1 MMSNPKP
8 DRPSICDYEGSNYRT
23 EFWENQGRDYEDKVE
38 RVALRRL
45 MPRRGKRVLE
55 IGAGFGRL
63 SSEYL
68 AAYDQVVLLDYSF
81 SQLEFARQQLGN
93 SDKFVYVA
101 ADAYAL
107 PFKPAL
113 FDGVS
118 MVRTIHHMQNVH
130 LALQQVARVMTDSG
144 VFLLEHANKQNFK
157 AIARYA
163 LKRQS
168 WSPYGRE
175 PYEFVE
181 LNYVF
186 HPQYVV
192 EALQQH
198 GFDVEKRLP
207 LSWFRAGFFKKIFPI
222 GALVGIDSAL
232 QHTGLLLTPSIF
244 IRSHKTSTGGPTAS
258 SIDLD
263 ADTDSLFVCPESG
276 GALTREGDVLYSPKS
291 GLRWAIR
298 DGIYDF
304 KVPLNE
310 Q

>member
-1 MMSNPKP
+1 MRNMRP

-38 RVALRRL
+38 RIALRRL

-55 IGAGFGRL
+55 LGAGFGRL

-68 AAYDQVVLLDYSF
+68 AAYDQVVLLDYSI
-81 SQLEFARQQLGN
+81 SQLEYARAQLGT
-93 SDKFVYVA
+93 SEKFVYVA

-107 PFKPAL
+107 PFKAAQ

-118 MVRTIHHMQNVH
+118 MVRTIHHMQNVQ
-130 LALQQVARVMTDSG
+130 LALRQIARVMTDNG
-144 VFLLEHANKQNFK
+144 VFLLEHANKQNLK
-157 AIARYA
+157 AMLRYA

-168 WSPYGRE
+168 WSPYTRE

-186 HPQYVV
+186 HPQFML
-192 EALQQH
+192 EALAQH
-198 GFDVEKRLP
+198 GFEVEKRIP
-207 LSWFRAGFFKKIFPI
+207 LSWFRAGLFKKIVPHSM
-222 GALVGIDSAL
+222 LVGLDGL
-232 QHTGLLLTPSIF
+232 FQRTGLMVTPSIF
-244 IRSHKTSTGGPTAS
+244 VRSHKLPTGGPTVS
-258 SIDLD
+258 SINLD
-263 ADTDSLFVCPESG
+263 DDPESMFVCPESG
-276 GALTREGDVLYSPKS
+276 GALTREGDTLYSAKS

-310 Q
+310 D

>member
-1 MMSNPKP
+1 MNNPKS

-23 EFWENQGRDYEDKVE
+23 EFWEHQGRDYEDKAE

-81 SQLEFARQQLGN
+81 SQLEYAREQLGA
-93 SDKFVYVA
+93 SEKFIYVA

-107 PFKPAL
+107 PFKAAQ

-118 MVRTIHHMQNVH
+118 MVRTIHHMQNVQ
-130 LALQQVARVMTDSG
+130 LAVRQAARVLTDDG
-144 VFLLEHANKQNFK
+144 VFLLEHANKQNLK
-157 AIARYA
+157 AIVRYA

-168 WSPYGRE
+168 WSPYERG

-186 HPQYVV
+186 HPQFMV
-192 EALQQH
+192 EALTEH
-198 GFDVEKRLP
+198 GFVVEQRIP
-207 LSWFRAGFFKKIFPI
+207 LSWFRAELLKRVVPI
-222 GALVGIDSAL
+222 GALVGLDSVL
-232 QHTGLLLTPSIF
+232 QRTGFLVTPSIF
-244 IRSHKTSTGGPTAS
+244 VRSHKLASGGPTAS
-258 SIDLD
+258 SINVH
-263 ADTDSLFVCPESG
+263 AHPDSLFVCPESG
-276 GALTREGDVLYSPKS
+276 GTLTREGDVLYSAKS
-291 GLRWAIR
+291 GLRWAVR

-310 Q
+310 R

>member
-1 MMSNPKP
+1 MNNPKP

-23 EFWENQGRDYEDKVE
+23 EFWENQGRDYEDKAE

-81 SQLEFARQQLGN
+81 SQLEYAREQLGS

-107 PFKPAL
+107 PFKAAQ

-118 MVRTIHHMQNVH
+118 MVRTIHHMQNVQ
-130 LALQQVARVMTDSG
+130 LAVRQVARVLTDEG
-144 VFLLEHANKQNFK
+144 VFLLEHANKQNLK
-157 AIARYA
+157 AILRYA
-163 LKRQS
+163 LKRQT

-186 HPQYVV
+186 HPQFMMD
-192 EALQQH
+192 ALTQH
-198 GFDVEKRLP
+198 GFVVEQRIP
-207 LSWFRAGFFKKIFPI
+207 LSWFRAGILKQVVPT
-222 GALVGIDSAL
+222 GVLVGLDTAL
-232 QHTGLLLTPSIF
+232 QHTGFLVTPSIF
-244 IRSHKTSTGGPTAS
+244 VRSHKKPSGGPTSS
-258 SIDLD
+258 SIDVH
-263 ADTDSLFVCPESG
+263 ADPDSMFVCPESG
-276 GALTREGDVLYSPKS
+276 GPLTREGDVLYSAKS
-291 GLRWAIR
+291 GLRWAVR

>member
-1 MMSNPKP
+1 MNNPKP

-23 EFWENQGRDYEDKVE
+23 EFWENQGRDYEDKAE

-45 MPRRGKRVLE
+45 IPRRGKRILE

-81 SQLEFARQQLGN
+81 SQLEYAREQLGT
-93 SDKFVYVA
+93 SEKFVYVA

-107 PFKPAL
+107 PFKAAQ

-118 MVRTIHHMQNVH
+118 MVRTIHHMQNVQ
-130 LALQQVARVMTDSG
+130 LAVRQVARVLTDEG
-144 VFLLEHANKQNFK
+144 VFLLEHANKQNLK
-157 AIARYA
+157 AILRYA
-163 LKRQS
+163 LKRQT
-168 WSPYGRE
+168 WSPYSRE

-186 HPQYVV
+186 HPQFMVD
-192 EALQQH
+192 ALTQH
-198 GFDVEKRLP
+198 GFVVEKRIP
-207 LSWFRAGFFKKIFPI
+207 LSWFRAGLLKQIVPT
-222 GALVGIDSAL
+222 GVLVGLDTAL
-232 QHTGLLLTPSIF
+232 QYTGFLVTPSIF
-244 IRSHKTSTGGPTAS
+244 VRSHKQPSGGPTAS
-258 SIDLD
+258 SIDVH
-263 ADTDSLFVCPESG
+263 ADPDSMFVCPESG
-276 GALTREGDVLYSPKS
+276 GPLTREGNVLYSAKS
-291 GLRWAIR
+291 GLRWAVR